1 MNQNNDIIRGRHCVF
16 MMHVHLVFVT
26 KYRRDIFTKEI
37 LDILRPIFL
46 VFVTIL
52 EQNRLSLMV
61 KISCS
66 LISELPT
73 QSDSV
78 KIG

>member
-1 MNQNNDIIRGRHCVF
+1 